1 MVAMSKHNKPSKVI
15 VSWLVP
21 GDRVRVQSDIKAGR
35 LGQTHG
41 TFLQRNKYG
50 RVEVELD
57 NGIRYWVN
65 WSQVYYDPGTD
76 VLYERAAAIKAY
88 NISRL
93 EAEYADA

>member
-50 RVEVELD
+50 RVEVEF
-57 NGIRYWVN
+57 N